1 MKTTKLSIITSSLLV
16 LAVVLLAAGCPGG
29 AYSYEN
35 ISASGTVIAKD
46 KDSNGE
52 ITSVELVTETSGN
65 FIIEN
70 SDKGK
75 ELISLVDKKIEVSG
89 KYRKQTDLKF
99 LTVESYKIVE

>member
-1 MKTTKLSIITSSLLV
+1 MKMTKLSIITSGLLV
-16 LAVVLLAAGCPGG
+16 LMVVLLAAGCPGG

-35 ISASGTVIAKD
+35 INASGTIAAKD
-46 KDSNGE
+46 KDSNGKV
-52 ITSVELVTETSGN
+52 TSVELVTETAGN
-65 FIIEN
+65 FIVEN

-75 ELISLVDKKIEVSG
+75 ELLSLIDKKIQISG